1 MSEHEGTGM
10 VSALRGHDWT
20 EVFSTVL
27 LAIATVATAW
37 SGYQATRWSGEQ
49 AIAFSAA
56 SAARVESG
64 KASTKA
70 GQQTQIDVAVF
81 TQWVD
86 AYARDEKVLSDFYFK
101 RFRAEFRPALDAW
114 IATKPLTNPNAPLTP
129 FAMPEYKL
137 AAQAEADRLVAAAE
151 AQTEIAKTDNQRSDN
166 YVLCVVLFATSL
178 FFAGISTKLVAAK
191 SRAAILV
198 LGYLVFLLT
207 VVWILTFPV
216 SISI

>member
-1 MSEHEGTGM
+1 MSEREDSGM
-10 VSALRGHDWT
+10 ASALRGQDWT
-20 EVFSTVL
+20 EILSTVL
-27 LAIATVATAW
+27 LAMATVATAW

-64 KASTKA
+64 KASALA

-81 TQWVD
+81 TQWID
-86 AYARDEKVLSDFYFK
+86 AYARDETMLSDFYLE
-101 RFRAEFRPALDAW
+101 RFRAEFKPVVDAW
-114 IATKPLTNPNAPLTP
+114 IATRPLTNPDAPLTP

-137 AAQAEADRLVAAAE
+137 AAQAEADRLVAEAE

-178 FFAGISTKLVAAK
+178 FFAGISTKLVAAR
-191 SRAAILV
+191 SRASILA
-198 LGYLVFLLT
+198 LGYLVFFLT
-207 VVWILTFPV
+207 VAWILTFPV

>member
-1 MSEHEGTGM
+1 MGDSNETGTGAAR
-10 VSALRGHDWT
+10 SGNDWI
-20 EVFSTVL
+20 EIFSTVL

-70 GQQTQIDVAVF
+70 GQQTQVDVAVF
-81 TQWVD
+81 TQWAD
-86 AYARDEKVLSDFYFK
+86 AYARKDTFLSDFYYKRVRDEFK
-101 RFRAEFRPALDAW
+101 PALDAW
-114 IATKPLTNPNAPLTP
+114 IATKPLSNPDAPLTP

-137 AAQAEADRLVAAAE
+137 AEQARADELVAEAE
-151 AQTEIAKTDNQRSDN
+151 AQTAIAKSDNQRSDN

-178 FFAGISTKLVAAK
+178 FFAGISTKLVAFR
-191 SRAAILV
+191 SRAAILL
-198 LGYLVFLLT
+198 LGYVVFALT
-207 VVWILTFPV
+207 VAWILTFPV